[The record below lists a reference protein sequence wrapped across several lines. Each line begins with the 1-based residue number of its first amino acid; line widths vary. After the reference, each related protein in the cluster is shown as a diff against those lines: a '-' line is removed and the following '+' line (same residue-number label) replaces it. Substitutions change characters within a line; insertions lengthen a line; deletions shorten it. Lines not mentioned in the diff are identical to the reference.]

1 MSYSGLGP
9 SLWPYTKPGVASDPS
24 SGSGTT
30 LYPVFTT
37 SGTGP
42 FTVGMQV
49 TDLATAT
56 SVSGRY
62 WIRVTVGT
70 TEYAADTADT
80 ITLNTG
86 SVLIATGSDA
96 VVDVMTS
103 STGYAEIEI
112 TASADRYVVAAV
124 GCEKV
129 YSTGVLTYSAPGSGH
144 EWQFNDTANTDQF
157 PLVF

>member
-1 MSYSGLGP
+1 MRFVPSPGEVTYPYESPGEVDAPSGG
-9 SLWPYTKPGVASDPS
+9 
-24 SGSGTT
+24 GTT

-70 TEYAADTADT
+70 TEYAADTADA

-86 SVLIATGSDA
+86 SALIATGSDA

-103 STGYAEIEI
+103 STGFCEIEI
-112 TASADRYVVAAV
+112 AASADRYVVAAV
-124 GCEKV
+124 GMEKV
-129 YSTGVLTYSAPGSGH
+129 YSSGLLEYSVAGTPTTGNPIGLLLALTYA
-144 EWQFNDTANTDQF
+144 
-157 PLVF
+157 